1 MEQNDPLKD
10 GYLYNGE
17 TKQQPKSDSTAAKVV
32 NFPRKVPAFGK
43 EYEVRELT
51 LGQLIRAAEHIA
63 PLGYLLRSA
72 GNGDITDLLV
82 NALAIG
88 GPPAM
93 GLLSVVTEEP
103 VEWLGEQNPIEGAE
117 LLTDIIEVNVDY
129 FFDSA
134 NLERLKK
141 LGARLT
147 KVVERHAPKPNSGEF
162 STSSSVADMA
172 H

>member
-1 MEQNDPLKD
+1 MDDNQ
-10 GYLYNGE
+10 
-17 TKQQPKSDSTAAKVV
+17 QQPSSESARVV
-32 NFPRKVPAFGK
+32 NFPRKVPAFGR

-63 PLGYLLRSA
+63 PLGYLLRSV
-72 GNGDITDLLV
+72 GHGDMTDLLV

-88 GPPAM
+88 GSPAM

-103 VEWLGEQNPIEGAE
+103 IEWLESQNPIEGAE
-117 LLTDIIEVNVDY
+117 LIAEIVEVNVDY

-134 NLERLKK
+134 NLERLKAV
-141 LGARLT
+141 GRRLN
-147 KVVERHAPKPNSGEF
+147 KAIERHAPKTNSGEF
-162 STSSSVADMA
+162 STSSPAVDMA